1 MINKRFLGKGGIV
14 DYQTSNTAYDKLAFI
29 ADHYQDMVKMYDT
42 IMAHLK
48 LPSGGGTDTHLTK
61 TFDDTYGFVQLD
73 KEAFKGWGY
82 DLDNPTDVQFLIN
95 GAFINKDPSSGFDI
109 VNYIEYLD
117 KLTVSTKKY
126 TVMLSRGMD
135 DFFEKMPTITSDW
148 WVDITVEGVRNSK
161 NIYGYGS
168 NTEANFLKCLNKN
181 FSSSIFSSPMTVRIY
196 PFSHSTDENT
206 FTYTSDTI
214 ENNPLYIVTYP
225 AGFKTVNNVLV
236 FPKDRPGSYNDS
248 MYLYIPQGASSKLDR
263 VNISGDGDIISTYIS
278 VDDGGLNLKAS
289 PPTISYDVTETD
301 KYTFTHTIDSALR
314 NN

>member
-1 MINKRFLGKGGIV
+1 MIPRLTKGGLV
-14 DYQTSNTAYDKLAFI
+14 DQQAPNKAYDRLAFI
-29 ADHYQDMVKMYDT
+29 ADHYNELCDMYQTLMEY
-42 IMAHLK
+42 LK
-48 LPSGGGTDTHLTK
+48 LPEAGGGTDTHLTK

-117 KLTVSTKKY
+117 KLTVSTKGY
-126 TVMLSRGMD
+126 TDMFSRGMD

-168 NTEANFLKCLNKN
+168 NTKANFLKDVCNK
-181 FSSSIFSSPMTVRIY
+181 FPSSIFSSPMTVRIY
-196 PFSHSTDENT
+196 PFSNSTDKNT

-236 FPKDRPGSYNDS
+236 FPKDRPGSYNGDY
-248 MYLYIPQGASSKLDR
+248 MDVYIPQGASSKLDK
-263 VNISGDGDIISTYIS
+263 VTVSGNGEIISTFIS
-278 VDDGGLNLKAS
+278 DGGDLTLKAS
-289 PPTISYDVTETD
+289 SPTISYDVTETD